1 MCVKTVVRSSIGR
14 GMYGGLANFFPLPCN
29 FRKVVEEAFRIVR
42 VLKSDLLDESTLY
55 EHPLYGTCYEKEGP

>member
-1 MCVKTVVRSSIGR
+1 
-14 GMYGGLANFFPLPCN
+14 MYGGLANFFPLPCN